1 MDNYPQARLMN
12 LPQGVKGFVC
22 HDDDGEAIIVLNSRL
37 SREQNKKTYA
47 HERKHISRGDMYD
60 TRYKEYEGETEGR
73 P

>member
-47 HERKHISRGDMYD
+47 HERRHVLREDLDNVDY
-60 TRYKEYEGETEGR
+60 REY
-73 P
+73 

>member
-47 HERKHISRGDMYD
+47 HERRHVLREDLDNVDYI
-60 TRYKEYEGETEGR
+60 EY
-73 P
+73 